1 MTCKDCIHNEVCS
14 QFSKVDGA
22 NHEYYTYT
30 NMSEKCEC
38 FKCKSEF
45 VHIPCNIGSAVY
57 FVDVEFNADTK
68 NFEPK
73 IYKTVVDSYT
83 ANKFYTLYHTR
94 RGNDFTD
101 SMLGRTVFITREEA
115 KKALLEMSAKQ

>member
-1 MTCKDCIHNEVCS
+1 MTCNDCIH
-14 QFSKVDGA
+14 Q
-22 NHEYYTYT
+22 T
-30 NMSEKCEC
+30 EC

-45 VHIPCNIGSAVY
+45 VHIPCNIGSTVY

-101 SMLGRTVFITREEA
+101 SMLGRTVFVAREEA
-115 KKALLEMSAKQ
+115 EKELDKYKIGKGNQK